1 MVDPAGARPRP
12 SDVAAGKRFRDQ
24 VRLVARVKFVA
35 KIFDVPLDRPRSDS
49 ELLRALLRG
58 EPAGDALKHLSL
70 AL

>member
-1 MVDPAGARPRP
+1 VE
-12 SDVAAGKRFRDQ
+12 
-24 VRLVARVKFVA
+24 LVAE
-35 KIFDVPLDRPRSDS
+35 IFDVPLDRPRSDS